1 MSHPFSS
8 RRAATVLAAL
18 ALAAGLPPSA
28 SAQPAETWRAPFP
41 PPAPIPSDA
50 WFVDSQATMDP
61 REPGFWEPGPN
72 SMRVI
77 SQAPADSPTWCDGY
91 RNNAGARCWQ
101 VDPGGG
107 VVELRRISLLSD
119 LWNGSS
125 EPWGGAAYRGGY
137 RIAVDM
143 GWDYNSGGIFIPT
156 GSGTTYSTMMP
167 LGADSP
173 DADVWVAPGA
183 LPGS

>member
-1 MSHPFSS
+1 MSHPFSF
-8 RRAATVLAAL
+8 RRATTVLAAL
-18 ALAAGLPPSA
+18 TLAAGLAPSA

-50 WFVDSQATMDP
+50 WFVDSQTTVGP
-61 REPGFWEPGPN
+61 GEPGFWEPGPIPL
-72 SMRVI
+72 RVI
-77 SQAPADSPTWCDGY
+77 SQAPADSPTWCTAYWSRPGE
-91 RNNAGARCWQ
+91 RCWQ
-101 VDPGGG
+101 VGPDGRAT
-107 VVELRRISLLSD
+107 ELRRFSVLSD

-125 EPWGGAAYRGGY
+125 ASWGRDAYRAGY
-137 RIAVDM
+137 RIAIDR
-143 GWDYNSGGIFIPT
+143 GWDYNSGGIFVPT